1 MGSGL
6 ARFLDEDPTFR
17 LERKV
22 ETRQTVISGGMGEL
36 QLENIVNKLQQ
47 KFGVDVILST
57 PKVPFKETIKGRART
72 EAKHKKQSGG
82 RGQYGHVFLEI
93 EPCDEGDFSF
103 EDKIFG
109 GGCSQAVCS
118 GR

>member
-1 MGSGL
+1 
-6 ARFLDEDPTFR
+6 
-17 LERKV
+17 
-22 ETRQTVISGGMGEL
+22 MGEL

-103 EDKIFG
+103 EDKILAGLFPSSMFRPLRKASGNLWKKG
-109 GGCSQAVCS
+109 GFWPVIPWWA
-118 GR
+118 